1 MLSIK
6 LLLLFSLGKK
16 FPWKKPL
23 RCPRCASP
31 RLWGHGFVMRYFSG
45 FSKALWIKRY
55 RCPEC
60 SHVFS
65 MRPSEY
71 FPGFQYPRAV
81 IIACIIYF
89 AVTGK
94 RSSLVSR
101 QLQYYWTQGAV
112 LQANRFSNVSR
123 LTLEN
128 IRFLIENN
136 IILSSHCLK
145 QNSNYSG
152 FYSPHRFFPV
162 TDDFTFT

>member
-16 FPWKKPL
+16 YPWKKPL

-31 RLWGHGFVMRYFSG
+31 RLWGHGFVSRYFFG

-55 RCPEC
+55 RCPDC
-60 SHVFS
+60 SHVFPL
-65 MRPSEY
+65 RPSEFY
-71 FPGFQYPRAV
+71 PGFQYPRTV

-89 AVTGK
+89 AVTGR

-145 QNSNYSG
+145 QNSKYIG
-152 FYSPHRFFPV
+152 FYSPHRFFSV